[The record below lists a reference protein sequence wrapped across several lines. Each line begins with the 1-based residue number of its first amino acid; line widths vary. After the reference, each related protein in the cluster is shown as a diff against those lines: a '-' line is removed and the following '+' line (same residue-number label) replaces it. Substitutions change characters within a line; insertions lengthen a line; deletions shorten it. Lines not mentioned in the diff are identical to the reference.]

1 MRNIIGGRR
10 FTHLM
15 MNLSLAQLAALRCL
29 AGAAQAQSTQA
40 FTEAADKSVPGAL
53 RDYDL
58 PGVAVALIRNGTV
71 VWMKGYGFAD
81 VASARPITPDTEFNI
96 GSLSKTA
103 TAWGVMRLVERGKVE
118 LDQPVGAYLKGWH
131 LPPSQFDAKQVTV
144 RRVLSHT
151 AGISNHNYHG
161 WDPASPLPP
170 IIDSLSGKTGTG
182 EVRVV
187 SPPGTSFNYS
197 GADYAIMQLLIE
209 SISGLSFQDYMK
221 ADVFQPLG
229 MQHTGFGLPPDFA
242 QPDLTRI
249 MALPYGPLG
258 EALPR
263 LRYNE
268 LAAAGLTT
276 TLRDL
281 ATLAAAG
288 LSGPHGVPPGR
299 GVLKPQTI
307 ALMQTP
313 QPHTRWADRDPYGPN
328 PEYGL
333 GYAARPDQFSGQTG
347 VGHGGTNNGWESL
360 LQIIPATGDGIV
372 LMTNSSNGSAVI
384 STVLCS
390 WRRWAANHSA
400 AACPRIEISAALNGV
415 YLHQGIRA
423 ALDRYRELR
432 RGQPGKYDFS
442 ENELNSLGY
451 AILRRGDT
459 AAAVEMLRLNAEQFP
474 RDWNVHDSLG
484 EALLKAGDKPG
495 AIESYRKSLELNPQN
510 GNARDVLK
518 SLSASIQ

>member
-1 MRNIIGGRR
+1 
-10 FTHLM
+10 
-15 MNLSLAQLAALRCL
+15 LSAVTGYQHQMTKLTLAPLAALLCL
-29 AGAAQAQSTQA
+29 TGASQAQSSQA
-40 FTEAADKSVPGAL
+40 FIESADKSVPSAL
-53 RDYDL
+53 RDYNV
-58 PGVAVALIRNGTV
+58 PGLAVALIRNGAV
-71 VWMKGYGFAD
+71 VWMKGYGLAD
-81 VASARPITPDTEFNI
+81 VAAAKPITPDTAFNI

-118 LDQPVGAYLKGWH
+118 LDQPLDAYLKGWH
-131 LPPSQFDAKQVTV
+131 LPPSQFDTKQVTIL
-144 RRVLSHT
+144 RVLSHT
-151 AGISNHNYHG
+151 AGISNHGYHG
-161 WDPASPLPP
+161 WDPASPLPS
-170 IIDSLSGKTGTG
+170 IVDSLSGKTGTG

-187 SPPGTSFNYS
+187 SPPGTSFAYS

-209 SISGLSFQDYMK
+209 SVSGLSFQDYMN
-221 ADVFQPLG
+221 AEVFQPLG

-242 QPDLTRI
+242 QF
-249 MALPYGPLG
+249 MALPYGPFG

-281 ATLAAAG
+281 ATFAAAG

-299 GVLKPQTI
+299 GVLQPRTI

-333 GYAARPDQFSGQTG
+333 GYTVRPDQFAGEVG
-347 VGHGGTNNGWESL
+347 VGHGGSNSGWESL

-400 AACPRIEISAALNGV
+400 AACPTIEISAAVSGV
-415 YLHQGIRA
+415 YLHQGVRA

-432 RGQPGKYDFS
+432 RGQPDKYDFS
-442 ENELNSLGY
+442 VNELNSMGY

-459 AAAVEMLRLNAEQFP
+459 AAAVEIFKLNAEQFP
-474 RDWNVHDSLG
+474 RDWNVYDSLG
-484 EALLKAGDKPG
+484 EALLKAGDKPH
-495 AIESYRKSLELNPQN
+495 AVESYRKSLELNPQN

-518 SLSASIQ
+518 SLGETIQ

>member
-1 MRNIIGGRR
+1 M
-10 FTHLM
+10 T
-15 MNLSLAQLAALRCL
+15 NLRLALLTVLLCL
-29 AGAAQAQSTQA
+29 AGAARAQPPQP
-40 FTEAADKSVPGAL
+40 FIEAADKSVPGAL
-53 RDYDL
+53 QEYNV
-58 PGVAVALIRNGTV
+58 PGLAVALIRNGAV

-81 VASARPITPDTEFNI
+81 VASARPITPDTAFNV

-118 LDQPVGAYLKGWH
+118 LDQPVDAYLKGWR
-131 LPPSQFDAKQVTV
+131 LPASQFDAKQVTI

-151 AGISNHNYHG
+151 AGISNHGYHG

-170 IIDSLSGKTGTG
+170 IVDSLSGKTGTG

-187 SPPGTSFNYS
+187 SPPGTGFAYS

-209 SISGLSFQDYMK
+209 SVSGLSFQDYMT
-221 ADVFQPLG
+221 AEVFQPLG
-229 MQHTGFGLPPDFA
+229 MKDTGFGLPADFA
-242 QPDLTRI
+242 QI
-249 MALPYGPLG
+249 MALPYGPFG
-258 EALPR
+258 ELLPH
-263 LRYNE
+263 LRYDE

-281 ATLAAAG
+281 AAFAAAG
-288 LSGPHGVPPGR
+288 LKGPHSVPPGR

-328 PEYGL
+328 PQYGL
-333 GYAARPDQFSGQTG
+333 GYTVRPDQFSGQVG

-384 STVLCS
+384 STVLCL
-390 WRRWAANHSA
+390 WRQWAANHSA
-400 AACPRIEISAALNGV
+400 AACPTIGIGAALDGV
-415 YLHQGIRA
+415 YLHQGVGA
-423 ALDRYRELR
+423 VVDRYRELR
-432 RGQPGKYDFS
+432 RSQPDKYDFS
-442 ENELNSLGY
+442 VNELNSMGY
-451 AILRRGDT
+451 EILRRGD
-459 AAAVEMLRLNAEQFP
+459 AACAVEILKLNAEQFP
-474 RDWNVHDSLG
+474 RDWNVFDSLG
-484 EALLKAGDKPG
+484 EALLKAGDKPH

-510 GNARDVLK
+510 GNGRDVLK
-518 SLSASIQ
+518 SLGSSIQ